1 MNYEIYCGQYI
12 LHDIRTDK
20 YRVTNGNLTEEL
32 SKVKEL
38 TFQIYSEHPY
48 FDKINPLV
56 PNIKV
61 EKDNNTIFRGRV
73 ININQ
78 SMDNSKQITC
88 ESSFAFLFDS
98 IIRPYSFQG
107 TPKDLF
113 QYFINSHNTQVGTF
127 EKTTDILIQSNKV
140 YFKYNESNFL
150 YEQVLNPN
158 VSEIDNYYEIDGDK
172 IVLIGKLTGAN
183 LDNNDYINRSST
195 DYISTFESLE
205 TKILDTI
212 GGYLFERYENDFTFI
227 DWVDDFKNGEN
238 QIIAG
243 QTIEFGK
250 NLMDLFVD
258 NDASTTYSVVIPLGA
273 EIEDEDG
280 TKERLT
286 IKDVNNGKDYLVNE
300 TALANYGWIVAPISD
315 TTWDDVTL
323 ASNLKT
329 KGEDYLSEIAV
340 MLKSTLELNSFDLSV
355 LDKNINSFKLG
366 EYVVVKS
373 TFHGISK
380 TYLLSKKITSIN
392 DATAMTITL
401 GETKNTLT
409 GIQLND
415 NKDNIT
421 RVENMLGDYVLNKDV
436 TAIVEEQIENSSII
450 QQIPQQ
456 VLIQV
461 QEEYTSK
468 EEFLDVVS
476 LFSVD
481 LVLYNLTIPVSTDKK
496 PMESKTYEI
505 NFYCYF
511 KGTQVSVTPTSSS
524 SNPGITLS
532 FATGKINL
540 TVDSNTAI
548 SNLTNEF
555 VVNFSYQNAGD
566 TYLASKKI
574 VVVLAEK
581 GATGATGPQG
591 EPGNDGTDGADG
603 ANGADGKSAYQIWLD
618 AGNTGTEEEYLASL
632 KGDKGDTGE
641 QGIQGPQGEKG
652 DTGDTGPQGP
662 QGPQGIQG
670 PPGTDGT
677 STYFYVKYS
686 ENATGTPMTD
696 TPSENSKYMG
706 VASTTSPTAPTS
718 PSGYV
723 WSLIKGADGAD
734 GQNGSP
740 GQPGADGQTSYLHI
754 KYSEDGSTFTPADEE
769 SGYALGEKPSAYIG
783 QYVDFNEADSTNFED
798 YTWYK
803 FTEDIDGTLNDMQEQ
818 IAENTTTTAN
828 NYQDIIGRL
837 DGYATVE
844 NVTEVTNRVENL
856 TTSTEQAI
864 NIIEDIKVNGVTQVN
879 TETGYTF
886 DKDGLEIEKSN
897 APTGSKLDEAGLEIK
912 DKTSAAETTQFY
924 SGYVDEEMA
933 EKTAALEKYQGQTVT
948 YSNNF
953 IFENYLQSGN
963 GRWED
968 VEDEVYGKGIGFF
981 IGGGN

>member
-1 MNYEIYCGQYI
+1 MNIMDSKKAVTAED
-12 LHDIRTDK
+12 LIRRYNLENLKNDRKSIQAIKENASNTNNLLNNFIEATLSDLQNLQDQVDGNIATWFFSGEPTLQNSPAVDWTTYKDK
-20 YRVTNGNLTEEL
+20 NNHLGDLYYDKDTGYAYRFTLDSN
-32 SKVKEL
+32 
-38 TFQIYSEHPY
+38 IYSWVKLSDSDIAEALAIANAAQDTADSKRRVFVTTPSPPY
-48 FDKINPLV
+48 DVGDIW
-56 PNIKV
+56 IKEDTDLYRCAVSRSAGNFNEAEWVKATDYSNDDYAKNV
-61 EKDNNTIFRGRV
+61 EAVLNQFKQTVETDYATKVLLNTT
-73 ININQ
+73 
-78 SMDNSKQITC
+78 K
-88 ESSFAFLFDS
+88 ESILGVVES
-98 IIRPYSFQG
+98 
-107 TPKDLF
+107 
-113 QYFINSHNTQVGTF
+113 
-127 EKTTDILIQSNKV
+127 KTTEVETTLLG
-140 YFKYNESNFL
+140 Y
-150 YEQVLNPN
+150 
-158 VSEIDNYYEIDGDK
+158 ID
-172 IVLIGKLTGAN
+172 
-183 LDNNDYINRSST
+183 
-195 DYISTFESLE
+195 
-205 TKILDTI
+205 
-212 GGYLFERYENDFTFI
+212 
-227 DWVDDFKNGEN
+227 
-238 QIIAG
+238 
-243 QTIEFGK
+243 
-250 NLMDLFVD
+250 
-258 NDASTTYSVVIPLGA
+258 
-273 EIEDEDG
+273 
-280 TKERLT
+280 
-286 IKDVNNGKDYLVNE
+286 
-300 TALANYGWIVAPISD
+300 
-315 TTWDDVTL
+315 
-323 ASNLKT
+323 
-329 KGEDYLSEIAV
+329 
-340 MLKSTLELNSFDLSV
+340 
-355 LDKNINSFKLG
+355 
-366 EYVVVKS
+366 
-373 TFHGISK
+373 
-380 TYLLSKKITSIN
+380 
-392 DATAMTITL
+392 
-401 GETKNTLT
+401 
-409 GIQLND
+409 
-415 NKDNIT
+415 
-421 RVENMLGDYVLNKDV
+421 
-436 TAIVEEQIENSSII
+436 
-450 QQIPQQ
+450 
-456 VLIQV
+456 
-461 QEEYTSK
+461 
-468 EEFLDVVS
+468 

-481 LVLYNLTIPVSTDKK
+481 LDLYNFTIPVSTDKK
-496 PMESKTYEI
+496 PIESKTYEI

-511 KGTQVSVTPTSSS
+511 KGVQVSVTPTSSS

-532 FATGKINL
+532 VATGKINL

-555 VVNFSYQNAGD
+555 VINFN
-566 TYLASKKI
+566 YLDSGEETEYVVQKKI

-591 EPGNDGTDGADG
+591 EPGSDGTDGTDGA
-603 ANGADGKSAYQIWLD
+603 NGKSAYQIWLD

-632 KGDKGDTGE
+632 KGDKGD
-641 QGIQGPQGEKG
+641 KG
-652 DTGDTGPQGP
+652 DTGE
-662 QGPQGIQG
+662 QGIQG

-696 TPSENSKYMG
+696 APSENSKYMG

-769 SGYALGEKPSAYIG
+769 SGYSLGEKPSAYIG
-783 QYVDFNEADSTNFED
+783 QYVDFNEEDSSTFSD

-803 FTEDIDGTLNDMQEQ
+803 FTEDIDGTLSDLQNQ
-818 IAENTTTTAN
+818 ISDNATTTAN

-864 NIIEDIKVNGVTQVN
+864 NIIEDIQVNGVTQVH

-968 VEDEVYGKGIGFF
+968 VEDEVYGQGIGFF

>member
-1 MNYEIYCGQYI
+1 MNYEIYCGPYI
-12 LHDIRTDK
+12 LHDIRTEK
-20 YRVTNGNLTEEL
+20 YRVTNAVLTEEL

-38 TFQIYSEHPY
+38 TFQIYPEHPY
-48 FDKINPLV
+48 FDKISPLV
-56 PNIKV
+56 PNIKI
-61 EKDNNTIFRGRV
+61 EKDNNTIFKGRV
-73 ININQ
+73 IDINQ

-113 QYFINSHNTQVGTF
+113 LYFINSHNTQVGTF
-127 EKTTDILIQSNKV
+127 EKTTDISIQSNKV

-150 YEQVLNPN
+150 YEQVLTPN
-158 VSEIDNYYEIDGDK
+158 VSEVDNYYEIDGNK
-172 IVLIGKLTGAN
+172 IIFIGKLTGAN

-205 TKILDTI
+205 GKILETI
-212 GGYLFERYENDFTFI
+212 GGYLLERYENNLTFI

-258 NDASTTYSVVIPLGA
+258 NDASETYSVVIPLGA
-273 EIEDEDG
+273 EIENEDG

-286 IKDVNNGKDYLVNE
+286 IKDVNDGRDYLVNE
-300 TALANYGWIVAPISD
+300 IALSSYGWIVVPISK
-315 TTWDDVTL
+315 TTWNDVTL
-323 ASNLKT
+323 ASNLKA

-340 MLKSTLELNSFDLSV
+340 TLKSTLELNSFDLSV

-373 TFHGISK
+373 MFHDISK
-380 TYLLSKKITSIN
+380 SYLLSKKTTSIN
-392 DATAMTITL
+392 DASAMTITL

-436 TAIVEEQIENSSII
+436 TTIVEEKIENSSII
-450 QQIPQQ
+450 QQLPKQ
-456 VLIQV
+456 VLIKV
-461 QEEYTSK
+461 EEEYTSK
-468 EEFLDVVS
+468 EEFLNTVS

-481 LVLYNLTIPVSTDKK
+481 LDLYNLTIPVNTDNK
-496 PMESKTYEI
+496 PIEAKTYEI
-505 NFYCYF
+505 NFYAYF
-511 KGTQVSVTPTSSS
+511 KGTQVSITPTSSS
-524 SNPGITLS
+524 SNVGITLS
-532 FATGKINL
+532 LATDKINL

-555 VVNFSYQNAGD
+555 IINFNYLDSEDEKEYVVQ
-566 TYLASKKI
+566 KKI

-581 GATGATGPQG
+581 GETGAAGPQG
-591 EPGNDGTDGADG
+591 EPGSDGIDGVDGT
-603 ANGADGKSAYQIWLD
+603 DGKSAYQIWLD

-632 KGDKGDTGE
+632 KGDKGDKGDTGE
-641 QGIQGPQGEKG
+641 QGIQGPPGEN
-652 DTGDTGPQGP
+652 
-662 QGPQGIQG
+662 
-670 PPGTDGT
+670 GT
-677 STYFYVKYS
+677 STYFYVRYS
-686 ENATGTPMTD
+686 ENAGGNPMTD
-696 TPSENSKYMG
+696 TPTSNSKYMG

-718 PSGYV
+718 PSGYK
-723 WSLIKGADGAD
+723 WSLIKGADGANGQD
-734 GQNGSP
+734 GTP
-740 GQPGADGQTSYLHI
+740 GQPGVNGQTSYLHI
-754 KYSEDGSTFTPADEE
+754 KYSEDGSAFTPADEE
-769 SGYALGEKPSAYIG
+769 AGYGLGEKPSAYIG
-783 QYVDFNEADSTNFED
+783 QYVDFNEADSTNFSD

-803 FTEDIDGTLNDMQEQ
+803 FTEDIDGTLSDMQNQ
-818 IAENTTTTAN
+818 ISDNAATTAN

-837 DGYATVE
+837 DNYATVE

-864 NIIEDIKVNGVTQVN
+864 NIIEDIQVNGVTQVH
-879 TETGYTF
+879 TETGYSF
-886 DKDGLEIEKSN
+886 DIDGLNIEKTN

-968 VEDEVYGKGIGFF
+968 VEDEVYGQGIGFF

>member
-1 MNYEIYCGQYI
+1 MNYEIYCGPYI
-12 LHDIRTDK
+12 LHDIRTEK
-20 YRVTNGNLTEEL
+20 YRVTNAVLTEEL

-38 TFQIYSEHPY
+38 TFQIYPEHPY
-48 FDKINPLV
+48 FDKISPLV
-56 PNIKV
+56 PNIKI
-61 EKDNNTIFRGRV
+61 EKDNNTIFKGRV
-73 ININQ
+73 IDINQ

-127 EKTTDILIQSNKV
+127 EKTKDISIQSNKV
-140 YFKYNESNFL
+140 YFKYNESTFL

-258 NDASTTYSVVIPLGA
+258 NDASTTYSIVIPLGA

-280 TKERLT
+280 AKERLT

-315 TTWDDVTL
+315 TTWDDITL

-392 DATAMTITL
+392 DATSMTITL

-409 GIQLND
+409 GIQMND

-436 TAIVEEQIENSSII
+436 TAIVEEQIENSTII

-461 QEEYTSK
+461 QEKYTSK

-481 LVLYNLTIPVSTDKK
+481 LDLYNLTIPVNTDNK
-496 PMESKTYEI
+496 PIESKTYEI
-505 NFYCYF
+505 GFYCYF
-511 KGTQVSVTPTSSS
+511 KGEQVSVTPTSTSS
-524 SNPGITLS
+524 ASGITLS
-532 FATGKINL
+532 FTTDKVNL

-555 VVNFSYQNAGD
+555 IINFNYLDSEDEKEYVVQ
-566 TYLASKKI
+566 KKI

-581 GATGATGPQG
+581 GETGAAGPQG
-591 EPGNDGTDGADG
+591 EPGSAGADG
-603 ANGADGKSAYQIWLD
+603 VDGKSAYQIWLD

-632 KGDKGDTGE
+632 KGDKGDKGDTGE
-641 QGIQGPQGEKG
+641 QGIQGPPGEN
-652 DTGDTGPQGP
+652 
-662 QGPQGIQG
+662 
-670 PPGTDGT
+670 GT
-677 STYFYVKYS
+677 STYFYVRYS
-686 ENATGTPMTD
+686 ENAGGNPMTD
-696 TPSENSKYMG
+696 TPTSNSKYMG
-706 VASTTSPTAPTS
+706 VASTTSPTAPTN

-723 WSLIKGADGAD
+723 WSLIKGADGEA
-734 GQNGSP
+734 GSP
-740 GQPGADGQTSYLHI
+740 GQPGTDGQTPYLHI
-754 KYSEDGSTFTPADEE
+754 KYSEDGSTFTPADTEL
-769 SGYALGEKPSAYIG
+769 GYGLGEKPSAYFG
-783 QYVDFNEADSTNFED
+783 QYVDFNEADSTNFSD

-803 FTEDIDGTLNDMQEQ
+803 FTEDVDETLSSLQNQ
-818 IAENTTTTAN
+818 ISENATTAAN
-828 NYQDIIGRL
+828 NYQDVIGRL

-844 NVTEVTNRVENL
+844 NVTEITNRVENL

-864 NIIEDIKVNGVTQVN
+864 NIIEDIQVNGVTQVQ

-886 DKDGLEIEKSN
+886 NQDGLNIEKTN
-897 APTGSKLDEAGLEIK
+897 APTGSKLDEAGLEVK

-933 EKTAALEKYQGQTVT
+933 QKTPALEDYQGQSVT
-948 YSNNF
+948 YASNLIFNNF
-953 IFENYLQSGN
+953 LQSGN
-963 GRWED
+963 GRFED
-968 VEDEVYGKGIGFF
+968 VEDEIYGKGIGIF
-981 IGGGN
+981 ITGGGS

>member
-1 MNYEIYCGQYI
+1 MNYEIYCGPYI
-12 LHDIRTDK
+12 LHDIRTEK
-20 YRVTNGNLTEEL
+20 YRVTNAVLTEEL

-38 TFQIYSEHPY
+38 TFQIYPEHPY
-48 FDKINPLV
+48 FDKISPLV
-56 PNIKV
+56 PNIKI
-61 EKDNNTIFRGRV
+61 EKDNNTIFKGRV
-73 ININQ
+73 IDINQ

-113 QYFINSHNTQVGTF
+113 LYFINSHNTQVGTF
-127 EKTTDILIQSNKV
+127 EKTTDISIQSNKV

-150 YEQVLNPN
+150 YEQVLTPN
-158 VSEIDNYYEIDGDK
+158 VSEVDNYYEIDGNK
-172 IVLIGKLTGAN
+172 IIFIGKLTGAN

-205 TKILDTI
+205 GKILETI
-212 GGYLFERYENDFTFI
+212 GGYLLERYENNLTFI

-258 NDASTTYSVVIPLGA
+258 NDASETYSVVIPLGA
-273 EIEDEDG
+273 EIENEDG

-286 IKDVNNGKDYLVNE
+286 IKDVNDGRDYLVNE
-300 TALANYGWIVAPISD
+300 IALSSYGWIVAPISK
-315 TTWDDVTL
+315 TTWNDVTL
-323 ASNLKT
+323 ASNLKA

-340 MLKSTLELNSFDLSV
+340 TLKSTLELNSFDLSV

-373 TFHGISK
+373 MFHDISK
-380 TYLLSKKITSIN
+380 SYLLSKKTTSIN
-392 DATAMTITL
+392 DASAMTITL

-436 TAIVEEQIENSSII
+436 TTIVEEKIENSSII
-450 QQIPQQ
+450 QQLPKQ
-456 VLIQV
+456 VLIKV
-461 QEEYTSK
+461 EEEYTSK
-468 EEFLDVVS
+468 EEFLNTVS

-481 LVLYNLTIPVSTDKK
+481 LDLYNLTIPVNTDNK
-496 PMESKTYEI
+496 PIEAKTYEI
-505 NFYCYF
+505 NFYAYF
-511 KGTQVSVTPTSSS
+511 KGTQVSITPTSSS
-524 SNPGITLS
+524 SNVGITLS
-532 FATGKINL
+532 LATDKINL

-548 SNLTNEF
+548 LNLTNEF
-555 VVNFSYQNAGD
+555 VINFSYQSEED
-566 TYLASKKI
+566 TYTAQKKI
-574 VVVLAEK
+574 IVVLAEK
-581 GATGATGPQG
+581 GEVGATGPQG
-591 EPGNDGTDGADG
+591 EPG
-603 ANGADGKSAYQIWLD
+603 
-618 AGNTGTEEEYLASL
+618 E
-632 KGDKGDTGE
+632 
-641 QGIQGPQGEKG
+641 
-652 DTGDTGPQGP
+652 
-662 QGPQGIQG
+662 QGIQG
-670 PPGTDGT
+670 PPGENGT
-677 STYFYVKYS
+677 STYFYVRYS
-686 ENATGTPMTD
+686 ENASGIPMTD
-696 TPSENSKYMG
+696 IPSENSKYMG

-718 PSGYV
+718 SSGYT
-723 WSLIKGADGAD
+723 WSLIKGADGTNGQD
-734 GQNGSP
+734 GTP
-740 GQPGADGQTSYLHI
+740 GQPGENGQTSYLHI

-769 SGYALGEKPSAYIG
+769 SGYGLGEKPSAYIG

-818 IAENTTTTAN
+818 IAENATTTAN
-828 NYQDIIGRL
+828 NYQDIIGKL

-856 TTSTEQAI
+856 TTSTEQVTTI
-864 NIIEDIKVNGVTQVN
+864 VEDIQVNGVSQVH
-879 TETGYTF
+879 TETGFTF

-912 DKTSAAETTQFY
+912 DKTSAAESTQFY

-933 EKTAALEKYQGQTVT
+933 EKTPALEKYEGQTVT

-953 IFENYLQSGN
+953 IFEQYLQSKN
-963 GRWED
+963 ARLED
-968 VEDEVYGKGIGFF
+968 VEDQVYGKGIGIF
-981 IGGGN
+981 ITGGGS

>member
-1 MNYEIYCGQYI
+1 MNYEIYCGPYI
-12 LHDIRTDK
+12 LHDIRTEK
-20 YRVTNGNLTEEL
+20 YRVTNAVLTEEL

-38 TFQIYSEHPY
+38 TFQIYPEHPY
-48 FDKINPLV
+48 FDKISPLI
-56 PNIKV
+56 PNIKI
-61 EKDNNTIFRGRV
+61 EKDNNTVFKGRV
-73 ININQ
+73 IGINQ

-113 QYFINSHNTQVGTF
+113 LYFINSHNTQVGTF
-127 EKTTDILIQSNKV
+127 EKTTDTSIQSNKV

-150 YEQVLNPN
+150 YEQVLTPN
-158 VSEIDNYYEIDGDK
+158 VSEVDNYYEIDGDK
-172 IVLIGKLTGAN
+172 IVFIGKLTGAN

-205 TKILDTI
+205 EKILDTV

-258 NDASTTYSVVIPLGA
+258 NDASETYSVVIPLGA
-273 EIEDEDG
+273 EIENEDG

-286 IKDVNNGKDYLVNE
+286 IKDVNDGLDYLVNE
-300 TALANYGWIVAPISD
+300 IALSSYGWIVAPISD

-323 ASNLKT
+323 ASNLKA

-340 MLKSTLELNSFDLSV
+340 MLKSTLELNSFDLNV

-373 TFHGISK
+373 TFHDISK
-380 TYLLSKKITSIN
+380 SYLLSKKITSIN

-436 TAIVEEQIENSSII
+436 AAIVEEQIENSSII
-450 QQIPQQ
+450 QQLPEQ

-461 QEEYTSK
+461 EEEYTSK
-468 EEFLDVVS
+468 EEFLNTVS

-481 LVLYNLTIPVSTDKK
+481 LDLYNLTIPVNTDNK
-496 PMESKTYEI
+496 PLETKTYEI

-511 KGTQVSVTPTSSS
+511 KGAQVSVTPTSSS

-532 FATGKINL
+532 VATGKINL
-540 TVDSNTAI
+540 IVDSNIAI

-555 VVNFSYQNAGD
+555 VINFN
-566 TYLASKKI
+566 YLDSGEETEYVVQKKI

-581 GATGATGPQG
+581 GETGATGPQG
-591 EPGNDGTDGADG
+591 EPGSDGTDGADG
-603 ANGADGKSAYQIWLD
+603 ANGKSAYQIWLD

-632 KGDKGDTGE
+632 KGDKGD
-641 QGIQGPQGEKG
+641 KG
-652 DTGDTGPQGP
+652 DTGE
-662 QGPQGIQG
+662 QGIQG

-686 ENATGTPMTD
+686 ENATGNPMTD
-696 TPSENSKYMG
+696 TPNETSKYMG

-718 PSGYV
+718 PSGYT
-723 WSLIKGADGAD
+723 WSLIKGEDGAN
-734 GQNGSP
+734 GQDGSP
-740 GQPGADGQTSYLHI
+740 GQPGANGQTSYLHI

-783 QYVDFNEADSTNFED
+783 QYVDFNEEDSSTFSD

-803 FTEDIDGTLNDMQEQ
+803 FTEDIDGTLSDLQNQ
-818 IAENTTTTAN
+818 ISDNATTTAN

-968 VEDEVYGKGIGFF
+968 VEDEVYGQGIGFF
-981 IGGGN
+981 IGGGS